1 MCLCMMLPPS
11 LKTLSPSSS
20 EQWRLLQAGKNDRDY
35 WAQLMPDAVNDHDQL
50 MAAAKAPQ
58 VLAPRRRKAVNYNE
72 AKLHRK
78 YVTDS
83 ESEATAAEAG
93 SDPNDSAA
101 EDGAETK
108 VGDVSHWQV

>member
-1 MCLCMMLPPS
+1 MA
-11 LKTLSPSSS
+11 
-20 EQWRLLQAGKNDRDY
+20 LQMAAAGKNDREY

-50 MAAAKAPQ
+50 VEAAKAPQ

-72 AKLHRK
+72 SKLHRK

-83 ESEATAAEAG
+83 ESEATAAEAR
-93 SDPNDSAA
+93 SDPDNSAA

-108 VGDVSHWQV
+108 VRAWLGATAAKFKVQSTLD